1 MRFEVTLFAVVIAV
15 LLACGLLL
23 HRMSTAIT
31 PATDPAP
38 GLWQESVTQAD
49 GVTVRKIRD
58 TTGGDLNVCYVA
70 SRVLHGG
77 TTDTPAIALSIAC
90 LPEKKP

>member
-1 MRFEVTLFAVVIAV
+1 MRFEATLFAVVIAV

-23 HRMSTAIT
+23 HRMSIALA

-70 SRVLHGG
+70 SRVMRSLNSSA
-77 TTDTPAIALSIAC
+77 DSVAVSIAC
-90 LPEKKP
+90 IPEKKP